1 MLAHIHSGKCSLH
14 CGHRGMLGRMPSRYA
29 PLPGCPRLEG
39 RLMIETLSL
48 IAFILAIAF
57 VAFAAPKRTD
67 DPPKRPPASADENKK
82 DSDSADDPPNK

>member
-1 MLAHIHSGKCSLH
+1 
-14 CGHRGMLGRMPSRYA
+14 MLGR
-29 PLPGCPRLEG
+29 LPDPRALPAERMRLEG

-67 DPPKRPPASADENKK
+67 DKPKRPPESTDENKK
-82 DSDSADDPPNK
+82 DSDSAGNSPDK